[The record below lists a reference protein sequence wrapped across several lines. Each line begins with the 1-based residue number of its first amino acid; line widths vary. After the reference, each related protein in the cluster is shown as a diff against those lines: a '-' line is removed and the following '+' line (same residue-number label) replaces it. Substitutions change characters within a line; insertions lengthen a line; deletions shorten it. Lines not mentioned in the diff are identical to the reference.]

1 MTSVV
6 NMICAKN
13 EAKYLYIDDWTG
25 QISLIR
31 QDKLDFRRD
40 AMARPAEADT
50 GSPVR
55 AARAITRINGFRLI
69 PSEQFP
75 K

>member
-13 EAKYLYIDDWTG
+13 EAKYLCIDDWTG

-40 AMARPAEADT
+40 AMAR
-50 GSPVR
+50 
-55 AARAITRINGFRLI
+55 
-69 PSEQFP
+69 
-75 K
+75 

>member
-1 MTSVV
+1 MAAVV
-6 NMICAKN
+6 NMIWAEN
-13 EAKYLYIDDWTG
+13 EAEYICGHDWTG

-31 QDKLDFRRD
+31 HDKLDFRRD
-40 AMARPAEADT
+40 AMPRPAEADT

-55 AARAITRINGFRLI
+55 AVRAITRIDGFRLI